1 MVFNTTYFQSKDEN
15 YVENPFK
22 LRQLEELFELKKLP
36 QKNVK
41 PYEMDV
47 KNEEVVNQMFDQ
59 IANMVRKQKNL
70 AKKSGMAKK

>member
-1 MVFNTTYFQSKDEN
+1 M
-15 YVENPFK
+15 
-22 LRQLEELFELKKLP
+22 KKLP